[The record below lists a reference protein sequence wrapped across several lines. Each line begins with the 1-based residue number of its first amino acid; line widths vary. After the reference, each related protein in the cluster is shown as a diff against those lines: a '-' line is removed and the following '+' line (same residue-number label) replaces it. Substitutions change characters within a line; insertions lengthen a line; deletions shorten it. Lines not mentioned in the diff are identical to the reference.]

1 MTRRI
6 LYLNTLSKTYCP
18 VHLRPKL
25 LTFWT
30 KMAEISDRKDFI
42 AMCINNF
49 MDDSNLKAKR
59 VVVLSYKYSCK
70 FSTSDKSIVQWNCF
84 NMQFTLG
91 INSR

>member
-1 MTRRI
+1 
-6 LYLNTLSKTYCP
+6 
-18 VHLRPKL
+18 
-25 LTFWT
+25 
-30 KMAEISDRKDFI
+30 MAEISDRKDFI

-70 FSTSDKSIVQWNCF
+70 FSTSDKSIIQLNCS

-91 INSR
+91 IRSR